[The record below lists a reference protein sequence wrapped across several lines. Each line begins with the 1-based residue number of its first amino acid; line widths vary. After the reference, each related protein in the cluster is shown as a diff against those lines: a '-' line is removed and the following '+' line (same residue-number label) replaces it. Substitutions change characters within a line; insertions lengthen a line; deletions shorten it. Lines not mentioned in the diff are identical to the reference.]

1 MKISALA
8 IIAVMAVSPVC
19 AFAQTYGVDPTA
31 DDQTEKQ
38 LKKLAQSI
46 NDLNKKPASSV
57 PTRFEL
63 IGSSLE
69 DLLNNGGEIVS
80 VSGNRSYIISSKNG
94 YYLCDLDTIHK
105 TSTCY
110 LLNKK

>member
-8 IIAVMAVSPVC
+8 IIAAMAVSPAC
-19 AFAQTYGVDPTA
+19 AFAQSYGGDPTA
-31 DDQTEKQ
+31 DSQTEKQ
-38 LKKLAQSI
+38 LKQLAQSV

-69 DLLNNGGEIVS
+69 DLLNNGGEIIS
-80 VSGNRSYIISSKNG
+80 ESGNKSYTVSSKSG
-94 YYLCDLDTIHK
+94 YYLCDLDTIRK

-110 LLNKK
+110 SLNKK